1 MVSRRP
7 LTLLIGAL
15 GGQGGGV
22 LTDWLVEAARLAGYP
37 AQATSIP
44 GVAQRTGATTY
55 YFELFPEKNPASY
68 PIFCLFP
75 SQGDVDLVAALEP
88 MEAGKALQQ
97 GYVTRTTTVITSIN
111 RIYSTAE
118 KSVAGDGTVAAAPV
132 LEALAKAAQR
142 LVEVEGGVAGTQLN
156 AIMFGAVIG
165 CGVLPLSVADG
176 RAAIET
182 KGLAVSGNLAGF
194 ERGVELVVKSKQL
207 SVNSKQFTGNG
218 VVYTSPPAGFE
229 DVMGGLPEVLRPLIG
244 HSLARLVDYQDT
256 DYARHYLARLEPVLV
271 ADRAAAGEEEDFR
284 LTLAVAQR
292 LAAWM
297 SYEDVIRVAQL
308 KTRPGRLARIREEVG
323 AEADEPLRV
332 TDYLSPGRTELLGV
346 IPASLARRLPKDNG
360 GNGRHYAWPTSTF
373 LGFATLKFL
382 SILKPLRQYTLT
394 FAHEQAVI
402 ELWLQAVLATAARD
416 YELALQ
422 VAETAVWA
430 RGYGEVRTRG
440 LTHLETMLPIWIHK
454 VVADIE
460 IVRSEVTA
468 SLHTALHD
476 PDNIGSARIQ
486 ANGVGTP

>member
-1 MVSRRP
+1 MATKRP
-7 LTLLIGAL
+7 LTTLIGAL

-22 LTDWLVEAARLAGYP
+22 LTDWLVAAARLAGYP

-55 YFELFPEKNPASY
+55 YFELFPEKNPLSY

-88 MEAGKALQQ
+88 TEAGKAMQQ
-97 GYVTRTTTVITSIN
+97 GYVTGTTTVISSTS

-118 KSVAGDGTVAAAPV
+118 KSVAGDGTMAAEPV
-132 LEALAKAAQR
+132 LEALGKAAQR
-142 LVEVEGGVAGTQLN
+142 LIKVEGGIAAGTQLN
-156 AIMFGAVIG
+156 ALMFGAIMG

-176 RAAIET
+176 RAAIEE
-182 KGLAVSGNLAGF
+182 KGLAVAGNLAGF
-194 ERGVELVVKSKQL
+194 ERGIELAVSSKQL
-207 SVNSKQFTGNG
+207 AVSSEQWAVSSKQL
-218 VVYTSPPAGFE
+218 VYELPPTGFE
-229 DVMGGLPEVLRPLIG
+229 DEVGGLPEVLRPLIG
-244 HSLARLVDYQDT
+244 HSLARLVDYQDA

-271 ADRAAAGEEEDFR
+271 ADRAAGGEGEDFR

-323 AEADEPLRV
+323 AEADQPLKV
-332 TDYLSPGRTELLGV
+332 TDYLSPGRAELLGV
-346 IPASLARRLPKDNG
+346 IPASLARRLPKENG
-360 GNGRHYAWPTSTF
+360 EYGRHYAWPTSTF
-373 LGFATLKFL
+373 FGFAALKFL
-382 SILKPLRQYTLT
+382 SILKPLRQRTLM

-402 ELWLQAVLATAARD
+402 ELWLQAVLATADYD
-416 YELALQ
+416 YELAVQ

-440 LTHLETMLPIWIHK
+440 LTHLETMLPIWTHK
-454 VVADIE
+454 VAVDIE
-460 IVRSEVTA
+460 TVRSEVTA
-468 SLHTALHD
+468 SLHTARHD
-476 PDNIGSARIQ
+476 PDNIGSI
-486 ANGVGTP
+486 GV